1 MNRLRAG
8 IYVFCLILFGLL
20 CYFAREFSYFPGDV
34 TFSLWLQGI
43 YLPFLN
49 PVMKAVSY
57 ISSVIPAVITV
68 TLLVI
73 VLWASGRKLE
83 SIFIASLT
91 SSAALLNWLLKL
103 LVSRPRPGIELMEI
117 LSENNGLSFPSG
129 HVTYAVVFFG
139 FLSYLVPRLVKQ
151 PAVAW
156 TLRSLL
162 ILLIFLIATSRVY
175 LQAHWSS
182 DILGSFLLGGL
193 LLALAI
199 NLYQNRTTGHQRTL
213 GDKNA

>member
-1 MNRLRAG
+1 MNKLRAG

-20 CYFAREFSYFPGDV
+20 SYFAHKFSYFPGDV
-34 TFSLWLQGI
+34 TFSLWLKGI
-43 YLPFLN
+43 DLSFIDAT
-49 PVMKAVSY
+49 MRAVSNLGDT
-57 ISSVIPAVITV
+57 ITATV
-68 TLLVI
+68 TVILVASMLWFLRKRLEMAFI
-73 VLWASGRKLE
+73 VLLP
-83 SIFIASLT
+83 SL
-91 SSAALLNWLLKL
+91 AALLTWLLKIL
-103 LVSRPRPGIELMEI
+103 INRPRPGSELMEI

-139 FLSYLVPRLVKQ
+139 FLFYLVPRLVKQ

-162 ILLIFLIATSRVY
+162 ILLIFLMATSRVY
-175 LQAHWSS
+175 LQAHWPS

-199 NLYQNRTTGHQRTL
+199 NLYQNRTTGHQRTS

>member
-20 CYFAREFSYFPGDV
+20 CYFAHEFSYFPGDV
-34 TFSLWLQGI
+34 TFSLWFKGI
-43 YLPFLN
+43 DLPFIDAT
-49 PVMKAVSY
+49 MRAVSNLGDT
-57 ISSVIPAVITV
+57 ITATV
-68 TLLVI
+68 TVILVASMLWFLRKRLEIVFI
-73 VLWASGRKLE
+73 VLLP
-83 SIFIASLT
+83 SL
-91 SSAALLNWLLKL
+91 AALLNWLLKIL
-103 LVSRPRPGIELMEI
+103 INRPRPGIEFIEV

-139 FLSYLVPRLVKQ
+139 FLSYLIPRLVKQ

-182 DILGSFLLGGL
+182 DILGSFFLGGL

-213 GDKNA
+213 GDKSA